1 MIDLLRWLRHLVPV
15 LLIALA
21 LAVGGSARALAPDN
35 ASVDIASGGTPID
48 LVETMRALREPITSV
63 SPAPDVLK
71 RPGWQTATVE
81 HRNASW
87 MRSAVWLTGRL
98 TNRSEAPVTR
108 WLVVTPWRIEQIEL
122 LVLRDDATG
131 TVLSRASAGRAALLS
146 PDWNGHVESVFPVT
160 LAPGQTVRV
169 LIRAQDLTVPT
180 TFVEA
185 WKPEVYQRHQTMTL
199 IWQGMLAACVAM
211 LLALL
216 VASRDRGLVLMG
228 GWLLVAVGFETTF
241 RGQWLYYLWPA
252 LAAWQIPLFSV
263 FGALGYAGFVL
274 ASRFL
279 LGMRQHDLLS
289 WLMHGCCVLSLL
301 AALTTLFVEDHLLAR
316 RTVSTLGIV
325 SVVLWPFAVWRLPL
339 RPGDVEMRR
348 LRWTLSLCCS
358 SIAAYVYLS
367 RGGALPAWQLA
378 LWSHVRLDLLS
389 VIGVLLVYQG
399 VRRRAAA
406 EQHRRMEHLAFHDA
420 LTALP
425 NRLLAR
431 ERLQQALDARRT
443 DRSHWT
449 GATRMVGVL
458 YLDLDRF
465 KQIND
470 THGHAQGDRL
480 LRSVAQRMTDGL
492 GHHGTACRLSGDEFM
507 AILPDLH
514 SSEQALR
521 HARALRDAMAQP
533 FDLDGVQVRAGC
545 SVGVAL
551 GPVHGRDAESLMR
564 HADMALYEAKRA
576 GEHSVRLFDSLMNL
590 RFVEQVRLRQAL
602 HEALGRDEFSLVYQP
617 QHDLPSGCTVAFEAL
632 LRWERPVEGLIAPD
646 VFIPVAEDSGLIVP
660 IGAWVLQQAC
670 QQAATWPQRQ
680 SVAVNVSAVQLH
692 SGRLV
697 QDVQQA
703 LAASGLAPQRLE
715 LELTESA
722 LIDGEEKVRPTL
734 EQLRALGVRLAIDDF
749 GTGYSS
755 LSYLQRLPIDRLKID
770 RTFVTALTTADAA
783 ERSLA
788 AAVVRIARTLDLD
801 TVAEGVESLEMLPR
815 LTALGCEVVQGYA
828 IARPMPAADLHRWLS
843 QQQERPAPAAATPM
857 SLTPA

>member
-1 MIDLLRWLRHLVPV
+1 MLNLLRWLRHWVPV

-21 LAVGGSARALAPDN
+21 LAPGGPAQASATDDTA
-35 ASVDIASGGTPID
+35 VDIAADSASID
-48 LVETMRALREPITSV
+48 LIEAMQALREPIASV

-81 HRNASW
+81 HRNGSW
-87 MRSAVWLTGRL
+87 MRSAVWLTGRI
-98 TNRSEAPVTR
+98 TNGSDTPLTR

-122 LVLRDDATG
+122 LVLRDDATR
-131 TVLSRASAGRAALLS
+131 TVLSRASAGRMALPS

-180 TFVEA
+180 TFVQA
-185 WKPEVYQRHQTMTL
+185 WAPDAYQRHQTMTL
-199 IWQGMLAACVAM
+199 LSQGMLVACVAM

-216 VASRDRGLVLMG
+216 VASRDQGLILMG

-241 RGQWLYYLWPA
+241 RGQWLFYLWPA
-252 LAAWQIPLFSV
+252 LVAWQIPLFSV
-263 FGALGYAGFVL
+263 FGALGYSGFML

-279 LGMRQHDLLS
+279 LGLRQRDLLS
-289 WLMHGCCVLSLL
+289 WLMHACCVLSLL
-301 AALTTLFVEDHLLAR
+301 AALTTLFVEDHLWSR
-316 RTVSTLGIV
+316 RAVSALGIA
-325 SVVLWPFAVWRLPL
+325 SVALWPFAAWRIPL
-339 RPGDVEMRR
+339 RREDVEMRR
-348 LRWTLSLCCS
+348 LRWTLSLCCAS
-358 SIAAYVYLS
+358 MAAYVYLA

-389 VIGVLLVYQG
+389 VIGVILVYQG
-399 VRRRAAA
+399 VRRRAAE
-406 EQHRRMEHLAFHDA
+406 EQRRRMEHLAFHDA

-431 ERLQQALDARRT
+431 EQLQQALDTRRT
-443 DRSHWT
+443 DWSRWT
-449 GATRMVGVL
+449 GSTRLVGVL

-507 AILPDLH
+507 AILPDMR
-514 SSEQALR
+514 SPEQALR

-551 GPVHGRDAESLMR
+551 GPMHGRDAESLMR

-602 HEALGRDEFSLVYQP
+602 HEALGRGEFSLAFQP
-617 QHDLPSGCTVAFEAL
+617 QNDLRSGRTVAFEAL
-632 LRWERPVEGLIAPD
+632 LRWERPTVGLTSPD

-660 IGAWVLQQAC
+660 IGAWVLEQAC
-670 QQAATWPQRQ
+670 RQATTWPDGQ
-680 SVAVNVSAVQLH
+680 SVAVNVSAVQLR
-692 SGRLV
+692 SGRLL
-697 QDVQQA
+697 QDVVHA
-703 LAASGLAPQRLE
+703 LNTSGLAPQRLE

-722 LIDGEEKVRPTL
+722 LIDGEATVLPTL
-734 EQLRALGVRLAIDDF
+734 QRLRALGVRLAIDDF

-755 LSYLQRLPIDRLKID
+755 LSYLQRFPIDRLKID
-770 RTFVTALTTADAA
+770 RSFVTALTTAEAA
-783 ERSLA
+783 DRSLA
-788 AAVVRIARTLDLD
+788 AAVVRIARTLEMG
-801 TVAEGVESLEMLPR
+801 TVAEGVESLEMLPW
-815 LTALGCEVVQGYA
+815 LTALGCDVVQGYA
-828 IARPMPAADLHRWLS
+828 IARPMPADALLDWL
-843 QQQERPAPAAATPM
+843 QQTQTPARVRTRP
-857 SLTPA
+857 LTPA